1 MFMGNGWGDGR
12 SNVTWLAFIKI
23 ILGLGGEWSREKKKK
38 QVCYFIIIL
47 IAGIKIIMWRNLN
60 PVTSLWSKLI
70 TNHRHKVWSPAEVQE
85 DGRGSWWQFQS
96 EELLWM
102 CGYDKSFF
110 LKFSYFKPTCLLTPT
125 IVSSHRRR
133 HLLLCLTSLKFS
145 CMSEAYRKSLKI
157 TIQPVSFRH
166 YIKILSW
173 VSVLFKA
180 FSYDPSGSQGSS

>member
-1 MFMGNGWGDGR
+1 MEQGKR
-12 SNVTWLAFIKI
+12 K
-23 ILGLGGEWSREKKKK
+23 EK
-38 QVCYFIIIL
+38 QARYFIIIL

-60 PVTSLWSKLI
+60 PFTSLWSKLI

-102 CGYDKSFF
+102 CGYDMSFYS
-110 LKFSYFKPTCLLTPT
+110 KFSYFKLTCLLTPT
-125 IVSSHRRR
+125 IVSSHHRR
-133 HLLLCLTSLKFS
+133 HLLLCLTSLKLS
-145 CMSEAYRKSLKI
+145 CMSEARRKSLKI
-157 TIQPVSFRH
+157 TIHPVSFRH

-180 FSYDPSGSQGSS
+180 VSYDPSGSLGSS